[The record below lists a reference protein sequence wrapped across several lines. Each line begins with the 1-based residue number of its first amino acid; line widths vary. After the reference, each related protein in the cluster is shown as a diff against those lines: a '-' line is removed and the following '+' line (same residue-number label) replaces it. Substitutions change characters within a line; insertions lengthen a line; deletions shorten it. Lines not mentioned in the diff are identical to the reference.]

1 MSRTGDVLFCRFDNE
16 IAYFIGVY
24 GHGAWTKQD
33 LVRTLHQNW
42 PDSIRHMRMPD
53 IVASQTPMSD
63 AEVKTLRKKNV
74 NPPLEM
80 QDGTVY
86 APLGGGVVMS
96 GESTEVVIKEVST
109 KRYLQDLEKVLQ
121 KNIEEIA
128 SKAERKGVQFPREP
142 RFELYLQGGGV
153 YAIEKGTLVC
163 VPLNIQQPS

>member
-1 MSRTGDVLFCRFDNE
+1 
-16 IAYFIGVY
+16 
-24 GHGAWTKQD
+24 
-33 LVRTLHQNW
+33 
-42 PDSIRHMRMPD
+42 
-53 IVASQTPMSD
+53 MSD